1 MDWSITILL
10 SLPALIMGL
19 LSVKG
24 YTQNRE
30 LKIWLTL
37 GFICV
42 IYIFFFVQGRPFFH
56 LFFIG
61 LLWGLLNS
69 SIQIIFY
76 PTYIAN
82 NPNAARG
89 YSKLSEKHNPRLIML
104 LIGIGTGIAA
114 GFVFG
119 AISWIAKKLYFFM

>member
-1 MDWSITILL
+1 MDWSITVLL

-30 LKIWLTL
+30 LKIWLTIGL
-37 GFICV
+37 LCV
-42 IYIFFFVQGRPFFH
+42 AYIFFFVHGRPFFH

-61 LLWGLLNS
+61 LLWGILNS
-69 SIQIIFY
+69 TIQVIFY

-82 NPNAARG
+82 NPNAAKG
-89 YSKLSEKHNPRLIML
+89 YSKLSKKQNPRLVML
-104 LIGIGTGIAA
+104 FIGLATGAA
-114 GFVFG
+114 TGLVFG
-119 AISWIAKKLYFFM
+119 AISWIAKKLFFNM